1 MTPKPHRRP
10 EVRSVALLGV
20 LAAAG
25 CQSWRS
31 TPAPDSTGAT
41 TVPPSNVADRSAGRP
56 QLAVPPEV
64 RLDAA
69 IPVHPG
75 PVESGRNPFRLGSR
89 STVPPPATGD
99 RGSQRPAGDRGS
111 EPFDAPSGTRAAT
124 APLKFIGIVEA
135 PDSVGKVAVLS
146 DGRSVYYGRQDDIIE
161 GRYRIV
167 RIGVES
173 IDLEFLDGGG
183 RETVRLSGS

>member
-1 MTPKPHRRP
+1 M
-10 EVRSVALLGV
+10 
-20 LAAAG
+20 
-25 CQSWRS
+25 
-31 TPAPDSTGAT
+31 
-41 TVPPSNVADRSAGRP
+41 PPSNVADRSAGRP

-64 RLDAA
+64 RLEAA

-75 PVESGRNPFRLGSR
+75 PVETSRNPFRLGTTTIDR
-89 STVPPPATGD
+89 AGARH
-99 RGSQRPAGDRGS
+99 RGSGS
-111 EPFDAPSGTRAAT
+111 EPFEAPPGTRPAT

-135 PDSVGKVAVLS
+135 PDSVGRVAVLS

-183 RETVRLSGS
+183 RETIRLSGS

>member
-10 EVRSVALLGV
+10 GVRSLALLGV
-20 LAAAG
+20 LAVAG
-25 CQSWRS
+25 CQAWRS
-31 TPAPDSTGAT
+31 TPPPEPTGAT

-64 RLDAA
+64 RLEAA

-75 PVESGRNPFRLGSR
+75 PVETSRNPFRLGLQR
-89 STVPPPATGD
+89 STVPAPATE
-99 RGSQRPAGDRGS
+99 DRGS
-111 EPFDAPSGTRAAT
+111 EPFEAPPGTRPAT

-135 PDSVGKVAVLS
+135 PDSVRRVAVLS
-146 DGRSVYYGRQDDIIE
+146 DGRSMYYGRQDDIIE

-183 RETVRLSGS
+183 RETIRLSGS